1 MINESD
7 IERYFKVNRFK
18 YALGYR
24 VRQYSSWSTGFT
36 IVTKSND
43 VALHVYR
50 DKDTENLFT
59 VVWNRDYPNLSDI
72 FSYERIMSIKY
83 QLDIM
88 NIFRIKG
95 LIND

>member
-24 VRQYSSWSTGFT
+24 YIKYISGNSFK
-36 IVTKSND
+36 IVTNSNNI
-43 VALHVYR
+43 VLHVYR
-50 DKDTENLFT
+50 DRDTEKLFT
-59 VVWNRDYPNLSDI
+59 IAWNKACPNLSDI
-72 FSYERIMSIKY
+72 FNYERIISIKY
-83 QLDIM
+83 QRNTL

-95 LIND
+95 FNE

>member
-24 VRQYSSWSTGFT
+24 VHKYISGNSFK
-36 IVTKSND
+36 IVTSSNNI
-43 VALHVYR
+43 VLHVYHDR
-50 DKDTENLFT
+50 DTEKLFAIA
-59 VVWNRDYPNLSDI
+59 WNRDYPNLSDI
-72 FSYERIMSIKY
+72 FNYERIISIKY
-83 QLDIM
+83 QRNTL

-95 LIND
+95 FNE

>member
-24 VRQYSSWSTGFT
+24 YRKYISGNSFK
-36 IVTKSND
+36 IVDNSNNI
-43 VALHVYR
+43 VLHVYNDR
-50 DKDTENLFT
+50 DTEKLFT
-59 VVWNRDYPNLSDI
+59 VL
-72 FSYERIMSIKY
+72 SIKY
-83 QLDIM
+83 QRNTL

-95 LIND
+95 FNK

>member
-24 VRQYSSWSTGFT
+24 VHKYISGNSFK
-36 IVTKSND
+36 IVTSSNNI
-43 VALHVYR
+43 VLHVYLDR
-50 DKDTENLFT
+50 DTEKLFAIA
-59 VVWNRDYPNLSDI
+59 WNKASPNLSDI
-72 FSYERIMSIKY
+72 FSYERIISIKY
-83 QLDIM
+83 QRNTL

-95 LIND
+95 FKE